1 MSNSTEKV
9 ALHTL
14 GCKLNFSETSTIGR
28 DFINQGFSIVKE
40 YENAEIHIINTCSV
54 TNKAD
59 KKAKKIIKKIVQT
72 SDNPFIAVLGCYA
85 QLKPDEIYNIDGVN
99 LVIGDKEKLNVVN
112 HVLEN
117 YISRSKKLVHT
128 SILQSTKFQSSF
140 SFNDRVRSYLK
151 IQDGCD
157 YPCTYCTIP
166 MARGLSRS
174 DTIQNIFKNIKIL
187 EKNNISEVVLTGV
200 NIGDFGRRSST
211 ENFFNLIKL
220 INTDSSISRY
230 RISSIEPN
238 LLSDEIIQLVKDSKN
253 FLPHFH
259 IPMQSGS
266 DKILSL
272 MKRKYNTS
280 IYENKI
286 NNIKYVINDVCIGA
300 DVIVGF
306 PGETENNFLE
316 TYNFIK
322 NLDINYLHVF
332 SYSNRDNAYASSS
345 KEQIPHNIRLKRSR
359 ILQNLSNEMRIK
371 FYKNNLGKIKKVLFE
386 SIYEDNYVV
395 GFTDNYIRVYCKGD
409 IKMINKIY
417 NVELLFLSEDKVF
430 GELI

>member
-286 NNIKYVINDVCIGA
+286 NNIK
-300 DVIVGF
+300 
-306 PGETENNFLE
+306 
-316 TYNFIK
+316 
-322 NLDINYLHVF
+322 
-332 SYSNRDNAYASSS
+332 
-345 KEQIPHNIRLKRSR
+345 
-359 ILQNLSNEMRIK
+359 
-371 FYKNNLGKIKKVLFE
+371 
-386 SIYEDNYVV
+386 
-395 GFTDNYIRVYCKGD
+395 
-409 IKMINKIY
+409 
-417 NVELLFLSEDKVF
+417 
-430 GELI
+430 

>member
-1 MSNSTEKV
+1 MSNSIEKV

-28 DFINQGFSIVKE
+28 DFINQGFSIVKG
-40 YENAEIHIINTCSV
+40 YENADIHIINTCSV

-72 SDNPFIAVLGCYA
+72 SDNPFITVLGCYA
-85 QLKPDEIYNIDGVN
+85 QLKPHEVYNIKGVN

-117 YISRSKKLVHT
+117 YITRTKKLVHS
-128 SILQSTKFQSSF
+128 SILQSKKFQSSF

-166 MARGLSRS
+166 MARGASRS

-187 EKNNISEVVLTGV
+187 EKNNISEIVLTGV

-220 INTDSSISRY
+220 IELNTSISRF

-238 LLSDEIIQLVKDSKN
+238 LLSTEIIQLVKNSKK

-286 NNIKYVINDVCIGA
+286 NNIKNTVSDVCIGA

-306 PGETENNFLE
+306 PGETENDFLD

-322 NLDINYLHVF
+322 QLEINYLHVF
-332 SYSNRDNAYASSS
+332 SYSNRDNAHASFSD
-345 KEQIPHNIRLKRSR
+345 KQIPKEIRLKRSR
-359 ILQNLSNEMRIK
+359 ILQNLSNEMRRN
-371 FYKNNLGKIKKVLFE
+371 FYKKNLGKIKKVLFE
-386 SIYEDNYVV
+386 STYEDNYIV

-409 IKMINKIY
+409 VKMINKIY
-417 NVELLFLSEDKVF
+417 NVELLFLSEDIVYGK
-430 GELI
+430 LI